1 MTTNSSRAK
10 SSELSLLIVEDSR
23 SLAVAMQRLI
33 RSQLGLRA
41 DIASTLKQARDLID
55 CDQNRY
61 VMAILDLTL
70 PDATKDEVIHEITT
84 NRGIPS
90 IIFSSVYDESLR
102 QELLE
107 RGVIDFV
114 VKNAPSSLTY
124 ILHLIKRILKN
135 QFIQVLLVDDSSSAR
150 QMSVRLLQIYQFMVL
165 EASSGQEALE
175 ILEQETQIKLVIVDY
190 HMPGMNGDELTAKI
204 RSQFTK
210 DAMAIIGISTEHEH
224 SLSARFLKAGANDY
238 IRKPFLPEEFFSRI
252 SQNLESL
259 ELIEEIRRHRDML
272 SLEREII
279 ETILTKM
286 RTTTR
291 FDDRDLCYL
300 MKPVE
305 KTSGDLLLAARRPDG
320 TQHVMLG
327 DFTGHGLQSALGGPL
342 ITELFYDM
350 TCQNLPLDQII
361 NAINHKITHAMPTDM
376 FLAAGFVEIH
386 PARSSLT
393 VWNCGIPDILI
404 YRKECLIRRIRS
416 SNMPRGIRDQPIKHG
431 EVFEISPG
439 DRVFL
444 FSDGI
449 VEEMDPEE
457 NPFDYAGVEDF
468 LLQVLT
474 ENLPLPSLLVA
485 LENHRRGYEQKDDVT
500 LVEILC

>member
-1 MTTNSSRAK
+1 MTTNPSRTK
-10 SSELSLLIVEDSR
+10 SSELCILIVEDSR

-41 DIASTLKQARDLID
+41 DIAASLEQARGLID
-55 CDQNRY
+55 GDRNRY
-61 VMAILDLTL
+61 VLAILDLTL
-70 PDATKDEVIHEITT
+70 PDATKDEVVHEIT

-90 IIFSSVYDESLR
+90 IIFSNLYDENLR
-102 QELLE
+102 EELLE
-107 RGVIDFV
+107 HGVIDFV
-114 VKNAPSSLTY
+114 VKSSPSSLTY
-124 ILHLIKRILKN
+124 ILQLIKRILKN
-135 QFIQVLLVDDSSSAR
+135 QFIQVLFVDDSNVAR
-150 QMSVRLLQIYQFMVL
+150 RMSVRLLQIYQFIVL

-175 ILEQETQIKLVIVDY
+175 ILEQETRIKLVIVDY

-210 DAMAIIGISTEHEH
+210 DVMAIIGISSELEH
-224 SLSARFLKAGANDY
+224 SLSGRFLKAGANDY

-259 ELIEEIRRHRDML
+259 ELIEEIRRHRDLL
-272 SLEREII
+272 SMEREII
-279 ETILTKM
+279 ESILTKM

-291 FDDRDLCYL
+291 FDDRDVRYL
-300 MKPVE
+300 MQPVE

-327 DFTGHGLQSALGGPL
+327 DFTGHGLQAALGGPL
-342 ITELFYDM
+342 VTELFYDM
-350 TCQNLPLDQII
+350 TSQNLPLEQII

-376 FLAAGFVEIH
+376 FLASGFIEIH

-393 VWNCGIPDILI
+393 VWNCSMPDILI
-404 YRKECLIRRIRS
+404 YREESQIRRIPS
-416 SNMPRGIRDQPIKHG
+416 SMLPRGIRDQPIKPG
-431 EVFEISPG
+431 EFIEISPG

-449 VEEMDPEE
+449 IEEMDPEE
-457 NPFDYAGVEDF
+457 NSFDYVGIEAF
-468 LLQVLT
+468 LARVLT
-474 ENLPLPSLLVA
+474 ENLPLSRLLIA
-485 LENHRRGYEQKDDVT
+485 LENHRQGYEQQDDVT